1 MANRTLRMT
10 DVALRAIFIVVAAIL
25 LGNINESVAATLEP
39 LSACPSVDEEIL
51 DLQMLSGA
59 LRDTKAVGTM
69 TKIRLKSDI
78 NKVLKRLEN
87 WHAGKTK
94 FTLDELEEQYN
105 LLLMKIATLINDRDQ
120 VLHQQICNSWVG
132 LWLDLKDPDSF
143 RKIRS

>member
-1 MANRTLRMT
+1 MT

>member
-1 MANRTLRMT
+1 
-10 DVALRAIFIVVAAIL
+10 LRAIFIVVAAIL

>member
-1 MANRTLRMT
+1 MT

-51 DLQMLSGA
+51 DLQMLSAA
-59 LRDTKAVGTM
+59 LRDTKAVGAM

>member
-1 MANRTLRMT
+1 MT
-10 DVALRAIFIVVAAIL
+10 DVVSRAIFIVVAAIL

>member
-1 MANRTLRMT
+1 MT

-78 NKVLKRLEN
+78 NMVLTRLEN